1 MDGRFRLQP
10 SGYRIVQVSPVQSMF
25 RDDIIDH
32 MVAEIVVNEVG
43 ALTLR
48 IVCPAPKGLI
58 SHF

>member
-1 MDGRFRLQP
+1 
-10 SGYRIVQVSPVQSMF
+10 MF